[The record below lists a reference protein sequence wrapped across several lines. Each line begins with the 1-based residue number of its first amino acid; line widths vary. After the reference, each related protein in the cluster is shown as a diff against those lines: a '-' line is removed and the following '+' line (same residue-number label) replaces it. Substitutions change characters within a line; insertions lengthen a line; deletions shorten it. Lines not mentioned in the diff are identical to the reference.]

1 MSTIVKPL
9 LAKDVDESKLKFP
22 CWVLPKID
30 GVCLLVHEGKA
41 QGRSL
46 KQFENKH
53 VTQQYS
59 NEMFN
64 GLRGEIILGF
74 DPTAEG
80 LCRDTSSAI
89 RRIEGEPETSLWV
102 FDYVT
107 EETKDLPFKGRYALL
122 KAKVIELRELGCL
135 NIKFI
140 QAKEVK
146 DLYEYKKYVQESLEH
161 GLEGV
166 VVRNPDLPHKEG
178 RSSSTKA
185 HLWRYKPYKDAE
197 ILVTGITEGETNLNE
212 ATINELGRTTRST
225 HQENKLPN
233 AMVGSI
239 QGTLLED
246 LTDVQGKVIK
256 AKGAEV
262 TVSPGEMTA
271 SERKYFFANQSE
283 IVGQIAKFRY
293 MAYGLKDTGRFMTYI
308 CLRSAVDMS

>member
-1 MSTIVKPL
+1 MSTIIKPM
-9 LAKDVDESKLKFP
+9 LAKDVDENKLRFP

-30 GVCLLVHEGKA
+30 GAFLLVHEGKA

-64 GLRGEIILGF
+64 GLRGEIIVGDNPL
-74 DPTAEG
+74 AEG
-80 LCRDTSSAI
+80 LCRDTSSGI
-89 RRIEGEPETSLWV
+89 RRIEGAPETSLWV

-107 EETKDLPFKGRYALL
+107 EETKDLPYSARYDAALSKV
-122 KAKVIELRELGCL
+122 KA
-135 NIKFI
+135 
-140 QAKEVK
+140 
-146 DLYEYKKYVQESLEH
+146 LEH
-161 GLEGV
+161 EGCTFIYLITARVCNSLQEYHQFAQEALSAGFEGV
-166 VVRNPDLPHKEG
+166 VVRNPSLPHKEG

-256 AKGAEV
+256 AKGEEV

-271 SERKYFFANQSE
+271 SERKYFFANQPE
-283 IVGQIAKFRY
+283 IIGQIAKFRY
-293 MAYGLKDTGRFMTYI
+293 MAYGLKDTGRFMTFI